1 MNHWMKDTILSMV
14 VAAGLGLGVG
24 TAGAAPSGTFEFA
37 DQVKLVTMDPHQH
50 SGGGLG
56 FLRPVYESLFART
69 ADGRIEPM
77 LAAGYE
83 IDGLNVEITLRDDVT
98 LSTPNAELMKLAE
111 EGLQST
117 D

>member
-56 FLRPVYESLFART
+56 YLRPV
-69 ADGRIEPM
+69 DGRIEPL

-98 LSTPNAELMKLAE
+98 LSTPNAELMELAE

>member
-1 MNHWMKDTILSMV
+1 
-14 VAAGLGLGVG
+14 
-24 TAGAAPSGTFEFA
+24 
-37 DQVKLVTMDPHQH
+37 
-50 SGGGLG
+50 
-56 FLRPVYESLFART
+56 
-69 ADGRIEPM
+69 M

-98 LSTPNAELMKLAE
+98 LSTPNAELMELAE